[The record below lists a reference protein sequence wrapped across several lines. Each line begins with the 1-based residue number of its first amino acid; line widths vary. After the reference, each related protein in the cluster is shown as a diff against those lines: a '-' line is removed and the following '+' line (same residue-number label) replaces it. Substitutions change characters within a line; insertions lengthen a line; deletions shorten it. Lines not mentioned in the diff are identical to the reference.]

1 MRLPK
6 TRDTIYLVV
15 RLTEPERWSV
25 PIASFRTPE
34 RADEYAG
41 ACQQDFLDRGVPDH
55 LFETQAV
62 IYYDE

>member
-15 RLTEPERWSV
+15 RLAPDDTT
-25 PIASFRTPE
+25 PIAAFRTPD

-41 ACQQDFLDRGVPDH
+41 ACTQEFEERGYLNVF
-55 LFETQAV
+55 FEVQAV